1 MRESGKNTLK
11 SRAYYQFRSLT
22 LKKREKSADVWEFRY
37 YEDAATGGRT
47 RKALFVGT
55 TDKYKTEAQ
64 ARKAVEA
71 ILLKLNA
78 EKPMHHLGTVTF
90 GGLCDRYIAEEL
102 PERYST
108 RKSYLSNINLHIKPR
123 WGDYLIGAVRPMA
136 VEGWFKEMDK
146 LPKRSRISEALC
158 MSSSSV
164 PPGGNCSMNVATQSR
179 WCVSKIRRSGAS
191 GQ

>member
-1 MRESGKNTLK
+1 MK
-11 SRAYYQFRSLT
+11 SREYYQFGSLT
-22 LKKREKSADVWEFRY
+22 LKKRAKSADVWEFRY
-37 YEDAATGGRT
+37 YEDAAGGGRE
-47 RKALFVGT
+47 RKALFIGT

-71 ILLKLNA
+71 ILLNLNA

-123 WGDYLIGAVRPMA
+123 WGEYLIGQVRPMA
-136 VEGWFKEMDK
+136 IEGWFKEMNK
-146 LPKRSRISEALC
+146 SPKTNVWSAARLQGKVWSRRQVCANVFGLWVEIVS
-158 MSSSSV
+158 
-164 PPGGNCSMNVATQSR
+164 PGHDEMRACLSF
-179 WCVSKIRRSGAS
+179 
-191 GQ
+191 